1 MPQDIVGRNRN
12 RFFRVIDYMNQTN
25 RFCRMS
31 TRTKKRIVAAAVT
44 AATAVSVA
52 VVSGSLYLLHYALTP
67 QRKTEKQYLNHLTA
81 HSPKDVK
88 PWLDSISASHAIHD
102 IYTRMGGRRMH
113 AIYITAPSPTPHTAV
128 VVHGYKDCSISM
140 LHIAYIYNKLLGFNV
155 LLPDLYGHGKSDGDH
170 INMGW
175 LDRLDVLAWMD
186 IANRLFGG
194 NTQMVVHGISM
205 GAATT
210 MCVSGEKLPSYV
222 KCFVEDCGYT
232 SVWDEFG
239 HELREQFNMPKFP
252 LLNTASTL
260 CRMRYGWSFGE
271 ASPIKQVAKCRLP
284 MLFIHG
290 DSDDFV
296 PSDML
301 RPLYEAKKGTKDIY
315 VAKGTKH
322 ARAFRD
328 HPEEYIK
335 RVTQFVRRYIK

>member
-1 MPQDIVGRNRN
+1 MI
-12 RFFRVIDYMNQTN
+12 FRVICDYMNLN
-25 RFCRMS
+25 NIFCRMN
-31 TRTKKRIVAAAVT
+31 TRTKKHIVAAAVT

-52 VVSGSLYLLHYALTP
+52 VVSGSMYLLHYALTP
-67 QRKTEKQYLNHLTA
+67 QRKTEKQYRAHLMA
-81 HSPKDVK
+81 HTPKDIL
-88 PWLDSISASHAIHD
+88 PWLDSISATHAVHD

-113 AIYITAPSPTPHTAV
+113 AIYISAPSPTPHTAV

-140 LHIAYIYNKLLGFNV
+140 LHIAYIYNKQMGFNV

-175 LDRLDVLAWMD
+175 LDRLDVLAWMG

-232 SVWDEFG
+232 SVWDEFD
-239 HELREQFNMPKFP
+239 HELHQQFNLPKFP
-252 LLNTASTL
+252 LLNTASAI
-260 CRMRYGWSFGE
+260 CRLRYGWSFGE
-271 ASPIKQVAKCRLP
+271 ASPIKQVAKCKLP

-290 DSDDFV
+290 DNDDFV
-296 PSDML
+296 PSAML
-301 RPLYEAKKGTKDIY
+301 RPLYDAKKGDKEIY
-315 VAKGTKH
+315 VAKGSKH

-328 HPEEYIK
+328 HPDEYIK
-335 RVTQFVRRYIK
+335 RVTQFVGRYIK